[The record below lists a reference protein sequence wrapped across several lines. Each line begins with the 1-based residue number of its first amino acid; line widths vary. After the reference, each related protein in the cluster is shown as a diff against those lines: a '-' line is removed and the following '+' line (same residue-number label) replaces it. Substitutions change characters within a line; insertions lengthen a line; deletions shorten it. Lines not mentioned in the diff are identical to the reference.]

1 MKIQEFLTAFREGG
15 SWVLTAI
22 TPDRGTTTQ
31 TFTCP
36 DRAATWAEAQNGQG
50 RNLYFHVNPT
60 KGPMTKKAA
69 KTDISALE
77 YLHVDLDPRNG
88 EDRDTERERI
98 LGRLT
103 GFSPEPTF
111 ILDSGNGY
119 QAFWRLKTPEPLGGE
134 ADTERVEGYNLQLE
148 YELGA
153 DKCHNTDRL
162 MRLPGTTNYPNAKK
176 RAKGRT
182 EAQATVV
189 AYNPEAVY
197 PLTRFTPAPSDVGR
211 NPAKTTQA
219 ASAPVDWAKV
229 QDVGTEALRV
239 WAKANGKVLKES
251 TLAII
256 ATGTD
261 PVDGEHFPSRSE
273 ALFRVCCDLIRAGV
287 PDDMILGV
295 ITGGNVI
302 AESVREQK
310 NPRQYA
316 QRQVGRAK
324 EAVAEE
330 GLQRWA
336 TFQLSDKGLT
346 LPTFHNFRAATLRLG
361 RKIRWDTFRGKVEVD
376 GEPLTDLLEYRLAGE
391 ISRRFQLEPSEP
403 QLHRA
408 IMMIAE
414 QNAYDSLQE
423 SLLTLP
429 TWDGNPR
436 LDTWL
441 TDFCGAEDNAFTR
454 EAGAVWLTAAVA
466 RAFIPG
472 VYFRH
477 MLVLEGQQETG
488 KSTVFRILAG
498 GRFFSDAAVLSAETP
513 QRVLEATEGAWIME
527 CAELDG
533 IDRRDVTALKAL
545 ISART
550 DKGRKAYSRNA
561 SEVSR
566 RFVFGGTTNE
576 SRYLV
581 DETGNSRFL
590 PVRTG
595 TIDLSGL
602 SAQRDQLLA
611 EALKRFRDVEATLR
625 RAEDTVEAG
634 AYPLSLQSAEAK
646 RVGREAQ
653 QARQKVDEGFAE
665 TLSGFNLAERHPK
678 YGWIALPEKVYH
690 FLGIPR
696 KDRGTA
702 TVRKV
707 AAAMK
712 AVGWEPNHPVW
723 VEGRPQKAYRWTGDG
738 EPLTTSVPADYEQ
751 GGLSPF

>member
-60 KGPMTKKAA
+60 KTPLTIKAKKA
-69 KTDISALE
+69 DISALE
-77 YLHVDLDPRNG
+77 YLHVDIDPRDG

-98 LGRLT
+98 LGLLT

-119 QAFWRLKTPEPLGGE
+119 QAFWRLETPEPLGGD
-134 ADTERVEGYNLQLE
+134 ADIEPLECYNRQLADL
-148 YELGA
+148 LGG
-153 DKCHNTDRL
+153 DNCHNIDRL

-197 PLTRFTPAPSDVGR
+197 PLTDFTPALPDVGG
-211 NPAKTTQA
+211 NPAKNTQA

-229 QDVGTEALRV
+229 RDVGTEELQT
-239 WAKANGKVLKES
+239 WAKASGKTLLDD

-256 ATGTD
+256 ATGNRAT
-261 PVDGEHFPSRSE
+261 GEPFPSRSE
-273 ALFRVCCDLIRAGV
+273 AYLRVCCDLVRAGV

-295 ITGGNVI
+295 ITGSNPI
-302 AESVREQK
+302 AGGIRERK
-310 NPRQYA
+310 DWKSYA
-316 QRQVGRAK
+316 QRQVDRAR
-324 EAVAEE
+324 EEVAKE

-336 TFQLSDKGLT
+336 TFQLSDKGLL
-346 LPTFHNFRAATLRLG
+346 LPIFHNFRAATLQLG
-361 RKIRWDTFRGKVEVD
+361 RKIRWDAFRGKVEVD
-376 GEPLTDLLEYRLAGE
+376 GEPLTDHLEYQIANE
-391 ISRRFQLEPSEP
+391 ISHRFHLEPSEP

-408 IMMIAE
+408 IMMIAGRDT
-414 QNAYDSLQE
+414 YDSLQE
-423 SLLTLP
+423 SLLSLP
-429 TWDGNPR
+429 KWDGTPR

-441 TDFCGAEDNAFTR
+441 TNFCGAEDNVFTR

-488 KSTVFRILAG
+488 KSTVLRILAG
-498 GRFFSDAAVLSAETP
+498 ARFFSDAAVLSAETP

-590 PVRTG
+590 PIRTG
-595 TIDLSGL
+595 TINLSGL

-712 AVGWEPNHPVW
+712 AVGWEPNRPVR
-723 VEGRPQKAYRWTGDG
+723 VEGRLQKAYLWAGDG